1 MDKHIISVKEFKIQ
15 VKGGLISTLN
25 IERLMPMPER
35 VEAYRQALVDLEMFE
50 DDEILSLTLD
60 DLDKTGDLLYK
71 VQAFN
76 KLRDIR
82 QEKKE
87 LLRNKITKKLHN
99 AGNFQPPKRRPHP

>member
-1 MDKHIISVKEFKIQ
+1 
-15 VKGGLISTLN
+15 
-25 IERLMPMPER
+25 MPMPER